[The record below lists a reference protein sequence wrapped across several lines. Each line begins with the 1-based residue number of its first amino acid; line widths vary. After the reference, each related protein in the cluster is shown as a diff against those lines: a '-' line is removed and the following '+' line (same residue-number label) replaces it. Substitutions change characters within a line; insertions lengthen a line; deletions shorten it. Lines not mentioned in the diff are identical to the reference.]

1 VRSPVDGLL
10 GTGLCRW
17 LGRGATVA
25 RCCHEFATCGDH
37 CPTPVEREKYVAAKR
52 NAPARCGG
60 SDAPGFRYRAAQ
72 QHSGSGLC
80 RRSSGKLQKQIAEAL
95 ILLPQPFLE
104 GDHRHNHGERVAAD
118 LAVFPPRPSAHLG
131 KFLFGAMN
139 QQPGSLHFLGNT
151 TPLQKY
157 WIANAIKTWNRV
169 RKIVDF
175 QGTPGLCS
183 PTSLSNTT
191 ISGSGRLIAGTHFA
205 AALRYFSP
213 RTRWKGLVAGH
224 SRLISRGSRESSRGD
239 GERIERLSDR
249 ELKNGQ

>member
-1 VRSPVDGLL
+1 MRSPVDGLL

-151 TPLQKY
+151 TPLQKILDSECY
-157 WIANAIKTWNRV
+157 QNLESRPQNSRFSGHAGTLLTYKPVEHHYFGV
-169 RKIVDF
+169 RAAYCGDS
-175 QGTPGLCS
+175 LCS
-183 PTSLSNTT
+183 RPSIFFAKNAMERSCGWAQPT
-191 ISGSGRLIAGTHFA
+191 H
-205 AALRYFSP
+205 
-213 RTRWKGLVAGH
+213 
-224 SRLISRGSRESSRGD
+224 
-239 GERIERLSDR
+239 
-249 ELKNGQ
+249 